1 VVSGHNAEPDE
12 PERHARNMLRM
23 AEDMLRVAER
33 MHLPTPVSEGSAKLP
48 VRLRI
53 GLHSGPAYAGVIG
66 EKQPRYTFFGDT
78 VRTRGQRCA
87 VGGGSWVLGVGGV
100 GSLCASDA
108 Q

>member
-1 VVSGHNAEPDE
+1 MVSGHNAEPDE

-33 MHLPTPVSEGSAKLP
+33 LQLPTPVPAGCAKLP

-78 VRTRGQRCA
+78 ARSRTTTAQITHTARTRCCCCCTHKCRGKE
-87 VGGGSWVLGVGGV
+87 G
-100 GSLCASDA
+100 
-108 Q
+108 